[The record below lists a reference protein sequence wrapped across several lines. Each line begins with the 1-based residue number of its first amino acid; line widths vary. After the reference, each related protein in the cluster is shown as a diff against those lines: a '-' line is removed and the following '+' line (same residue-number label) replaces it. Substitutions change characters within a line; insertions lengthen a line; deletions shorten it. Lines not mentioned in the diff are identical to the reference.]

1 VQGACSQHETGGDVS
16 VRVERLALADVERL
30 GGPSRVADHL
40 RKLIDDDPGIE
51 EAVAK
56 IVARVRAEGDQA
68 VLRYTRE
75 FDTQGNEPREL
86 CVPASELDGAL
97 EQTPLEVIAGLQVAI
112 ANVAR
117 VADASI
123 GAEQVLVE
131 LPQGHT
137 VTLRE
142 LPVSA
147 AAVYA
152 PGGRA
157 AYPSTVVMGVVTARA
172 AGVLDVAVCTP
183 PGPDGQAHLEILAAC
198 RLCGVERVYRMG
210 GAQAI
215 AALAYGTES
224 VARADVIVGPG
235 NLYVQ
240 EAKRRLSHVVGI
252 DGFAGPSDLIVV
264 FGADADPRLVALDL
278 LAQAEHGAGSIVAGV
293 SSSDTALDAVEAE
306 VVREAESWPELK
318 PDGFVLIETADIAAA
333 IELANTFAPEHL
345 QLVGVAEQAL
355 APKVRTAGCLLLGRN
370 GATAFGDYTAGSN
383 HVLPT
388 GGAARFA
395 STLSPRHFRRRM
407 SVVEIGEQAAGKL
420 AQAGAPVALAE
431 GFPLHA
437 LSMQARISGQPQSD
451 R

>member
-1 VQGACSQHETGGDVS
+1 M
-16 VRVERLALADVERL
+16 RVERLAPADVQRH
-30 GGPSRVADHL
+30 GGPAGVARHL
-40 RKLIDDDPGIE
+40 RKLIDEGQGIE
-51 EAVAK
+51 ETVAA
-56 IVARVRAEGDQA
+56 ILAHVRAEGDEA
-68 VLRYTRE
+68 VGEYTRR
-75 FDTQGNEPREL
+75 FDTRGERPREL
-86 CVPASELDGAL
+86 CVAAAELDQAL
-97 EQTPLEVIAGLQVAI
+97 EQMPLDVVAGLQVAI

-117 VADASI
+117 VADAQV
-123 GAEQVLVE
+123 GAEQVPVE
-131 LPQGHT
+131 LAQGHT
-137 VTLRE
+137 VTTRE
-142 LPVSA
+142 LPVAA

-183 PGPDGQAHLEILAAC
+183 PGPDGQAHPAILAAC

-224 VARADVIVGPG
+224 VARVDVVVGPG

-252 DGFAGPSDLIVV
+252 DGFAGPSDLLVV
-264 FGADADPRLVALDL
+264 FGSDVDPRLVSLDL
-278 LAQAEHGAGSIVAGV
+278 LAQAEHGAGSLVAAA
-293 SSSDTALDAVEAE
+293 STSREALDALQSEIE
-306 VVREAESWPELK
+306 REAVSWPELQ
-318 PDGFVLIETADIAAA
+318 PDGCVLIECASPSDAV
-333 IELANTFAPEHL
+333 ELANAFAPEHL
-345 QLVGVAEQAL
+345 QLMGSAEQAL

-407 SVVEIGEQAAGKL
+407 SVVEIGDEAAVKL
-420 AQAGAPVALAE
+420 AAAGAPVARAE

-437 LSMQARISGQPQSD
+437 ASMLARVRDNEGI
-451 R
+451 

>member
-1 VQGACSQHETGGDVS
+1 M
-16 VRVERLALADVERL
+16 RVERLALGDVQRH
-30 GGPSRVADHL
+30 GGPAAVAQHL
-40 RKLIDDDPGIE
+40 RKLIGGDEGIE
-51 EAVAK
+51 ETVAT
-56 IVARVRAEGDQA
+56 IAAHVRAEGDEA
-68 VLRYTRE
+68 VNEYTRR
-75 FDTQGNEPREL
+75 FDTGGEQPREL
-86 CVPASELDGAL
+86 CVSAAELDQAL
-97 EQTPLEVIAGLQVAI
+97 EQMPLEVVAGLQVAI

-117 VADASI
+117 VADAQV
-123 GAEQVLVE
+123 GAELIPVE
-131 LPQGHT
+131 LAQGHI
-137 VTLRE
+137 VTMRE
-142 LPVSA
+142 LPVGA

-183 PGPDGQAHLEILAAC
+183 PGPDGQAHQTILAAC
-198 RLCGVERVYRMG
+198 RLCGVQRVYRMG

-224 VARADVIVGPG
+224 VARVDVVVGPG

-252 DGFAGPSDLIVV
+252 DGFAGPSDLLVV
-264 FGADADPRLVALDL
+264 FGSDADPRLVALDL
-278 LAQAEHGAGSIVAGV
+278 LAQAEHGAGSLVAAA
-293 SSSDTALDAVEAE
+293 SSSLQALDVLGGEIE
-306 VVREAESWPELK
+306 REASSWPELE
-318 PDGFVLIETADIAAA
+318 PDACVLIECATSENA
-333 IELANTFAPEHL
+333 IELANAFAPEHL
-345 QLVGVAEQAL
+345 QLMGAAEQAL

-407 SVVEIGEQAAGKL
+407 SIVEIGDDAAAKL
-420 AQAGAPVALAE
+420 AAAGAPVARVE

-437 LSMQARISGQPQSD
+437 ASMLARVRENGES
-451 R
+451 

>member
-1 VQGACSQHETGGDVS
+1 MNCWGGC
-16 VRVERLALADVERL
+16 VRVERLAPADVQRH
-30 GGPSRVADHL
+30 GGPAGAAQHL
-40 RKLIDDDPGIE
+40 RKLIGDGEGVE
-51 EAVAK
+51 ETVAA
-56 IVARVRAEGDQA
+56 ILAHVRAEGDEA
-68 VLRYTRE
+68 VSEYTRR
-75 FDTQGNEPREL
+75 FDTRGEQPREL
-86 CVPASELDGAL
+86 CVSAAELDEAL
-97 EQTPLEVIAGLQVAI
+97 ERMPLDVVAGLQVAI

-117 VADASI
+117 VADAQV
-123 GAEQVLVE
+123 GAEQIPVE
-131 LPQGHT
+131 LAQGHT
-137 VTLRE
+137 VTMRE
-142 LPVSA
+142 LPVGA

-172 AGVLDVAVCTP
+172 AGVLDVVVCTP
-183 PGPDGQAHLEILAAC
+183 PGPDGQAHPAILAAC

-224 VARADVIVGPG
+224 VARVDVVVGPG

-252 DGFAGPSDLIVV
+252 DGFAGPSDLLVV
-264 FGADADPRLVALDL
+264 FGSDTDPRLVALDL
-278 LAQAEHGAGSIVAGV
+278 LAQAEHGAGSLVAAV
-293 SSSDTALDAVEAE
+293 STSREALDALQGEIE
-306 VVREAESWPELK
+306 REAVSWPELQ
-318 PDGFVLIETADIAAA
+318 PDGCVLIECATPSDA
-333 IELANTFAPEHL
+333 IELANAFAPEHL
-345 QLVGVAEQAL
+345 QLMGSAEQAL

-407 SVVEIGEQAAGKL
+407 SVVEIGDEAAAKL
-420 AQAGAPVALAE
+420 AAAGAPVARAE

-437 LSMQARISGQPQSD
+437 ASMLARVRDNEGI
-451 R
+451 